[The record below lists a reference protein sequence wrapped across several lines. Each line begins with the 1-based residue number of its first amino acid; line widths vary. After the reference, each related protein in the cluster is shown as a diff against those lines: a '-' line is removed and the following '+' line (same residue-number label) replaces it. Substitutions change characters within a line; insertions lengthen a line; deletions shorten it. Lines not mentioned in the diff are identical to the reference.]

1 MEEYTPLFIEESQRT
16 KQFRRV
22 IVRKTIQLMRQYPK
36 ASDEEI
42 QTMAENEAVQIC
54 DLCVE
59 SSFEEGSRP
68 LIEQYF
74 LTEKEGQRRNHVG
87 RFFLHKLEDQLKG
100 PLFKECLFPL
110 LADSVKSLLGE
121 EKYDIYTGR
130 IKAFLQEM
138 GQQGMSY
145 NESMDSQPAYEI
157 MEEIIGEYLKEM
169 KSFPKFQEQLKSQID
184 DALGTYQSKNP
195 EKVVNIDKNVQLIFD
210 KFMHSLEINS

>member
-42 QTMAENEAVQIC
+42 QRMAEKEAVQIC

-169 KSFPKFQEQLKSQID
+169 KSFPKFQEQLKGQID
-184 DALGTYQSKNP
+184 DALGKYQSKNP

>member
-1 MEEYTPLFIEESQRT
+1 MPEYTPLFAEESQRT

-22 IVRKTIQLMRQYPK
+22 IVRKTIQLIRQFPN

-42 QTMAENEAVQIC
+42 QIKAEQEAVQIC

-74 LTEKEGQRRNHVG
+74 INEKEGQRRNHVG

-110 LADSVKSLLGE
+110 LADSVNSLLGE
-121 EKYDIYTGR
+121 EKYDAYTGR
-130 IKAFLQEM
+130 IKAFLKEM

-145 NESMDSQPAYEI
+145 NEAMDSQPAYEI

-169 KSFPKFQEQLKSQID
+169 KSLPKLQDQLKNQID
-184 DALGTYQSKNP
+184 EALAKYQSKNP
-195 EKVVNIDKNVQLIFD
+195 SKVVNIDKNVQLIFD
-210 KFMHSLEINS
+210 KFLQSLEINS